1 MDPTG
6 QAVGTNLIDDVLTRL
21 DAEPKV
27 SDQASDLVLG
37 ALLGDGEL
45 ASCLGGTAPP
55 RPDPKAEPP
64 NVEPA
69 HAYLGSITV
78 AGFRGVGPRTEL
90 SLHPG
95 PGVTLVVGRNG
106 SGKSSFAEA
115 AEVLFTGDNQRW
127 AKRSAA
133 WKEGWRNLHEPDPCE
148 LQSAL
153 LVDGAAGMTTVTRR
167 WGSGA
172 DLDTSTTVV
181 ARPSSPNETIEAL
194 GWKNDLVAYRPF
206 LSYNELGS
214 SLEEGPS
221 KLYDAISSV
230 LGLEELVAAQE
241 RLRETRLAR
250 EKAFKEVSGRV
261 VKLRDQLALLEDDPR
276 ATRCATAIATK
287 NWDLDAVDAE
297 ATGTESSTNDD
308 VIALLDQVL
317 SLYGPDLDEVS
328 ECAEALRSAHAAVQA
343 ATGTDAERALRIADL
358 FDQALEVHE
367 HDEGTDCPLCGTAGT
382 FDDAWAERARAEL
395 TDLRRAA
402 KTARDARAAL
412 ATATRTASELISARP
427 PILEQLAESGLDAT
441 ELIAAWDAWADATDG
456 DDALV
461 LAEHLDAHAVPFT
474 DSVGE
479 LRIAAKELRDRFD
492 DDWRPVAETLAAW
505 AGDARGAEA
514 GRLKVAPLKAAEK
527 WLSGAVDV
535 IRDERFQP
543 IADEVNAI
551 WELLRVESN
560 VSLETVK
567 LTGSSTMRRVSLD
580 VSVDGQHGVA
590 LGVMSQ
596 GELHA
601 MALSLFLPRV
611 MLPGSPFGFVVIDD
625 PVQAMD
631 PARVDGLARV
641 LEYVARR
648 RQVIVFTHDERLPEA
663 MRRLQLNARV
673 IEVIRTSG
681 SVVRVRETRDPASR
695 NIDDARALA
704 LTKDLPERP
713 ARRVIPVLCRQAIE
727 AVSVDV
733 YRRRRLAKGESH
745 LAVETELEAAQ
756 KLFPRL
762 ALAFFDDA
770 DRAGD
775 VLTRAN
781 TYGHWAGDVIQ
792 ACNRGAHE
800 PYAGDLR
807 GLVNDAER
815 LVEKIQ
821 LLT

>member
-1 MDPTG
+1 M
-6 QAVGTNLIDDVLTRL
+6 GTNLIDDVLTRL
-21 DAEPKV
+21 DAKPEVGDQV
-27 SDQASDLVLG
+27 SELVLG
-37 ALLGDGEL
+37 ALLGDVEL

-55 RPDPKAEPP
+55 RPDPNVDPP
-64 NVEPA
+64 DVEPA

-78 AGFRGVGPRTEL
+78 EGFRGIGPRTEL
-90 SLHPG
+90 ALHPG

-127 AKRSAA
+127 ARRSAA

-148 LQSAL
+148 VQSAL
-153 LVDGAAGMTTVTRR
+153 LVDGAAGPTSVTRR
-167 WGSGA
+167 WGPGA

-181 ARPSSPNETIEAL
+181 SRPSSPDETIEAL

-261 VKLRDQLALLEDDPR
+261 VMLRGQLASLEDDPR

-287 NWDLDAVDAE
+287 SWDLDAVDAE

-317 SLYGPDLDEVS
+317 SLRGPNLDQVS
-328 ECAEALRSAHAAVQA
+328 ECAEALRSAHAGVQA
-343 ATGTDAERALRIADL
+343 AMGTDAERALRIADL
-358 FDQALEVHE
+358 FAQALAVHE

-395 TDLRRAA
+395 ADLRSAA
-402 KTARDARAAL
+402 KTAGDARAAM
-412 ATATRTASELISARP
+412 ATASKRAGELALARP

-441 ELIAAWDAWADATDG
+441 ELIATWDAWVDAPDG
-456 DDALV
+456 EDARV
-461 LAEHLDAHAVPFT
+461 LAEHLDAQAVPFT

-479 LRIAAKELRDRFD
+479 LRTAAKELRVRLD
-492 DDWRPVAETLAAW
+492 DDWRPVAEALAAW
-505 AGDARGAEA
+505 AGDARRAED
-514 GRLKVAPLKAAEK
+514 GRSQVASLKAAEK
-527 WLSGAVDV
+527 WLSGAVDA

-543 IADEVNAI
+543 IADEVNEI
-551 WELLRVESN
+551 WERLRVESN

-567 LTGSSTMRRVSLD
+567 LTGTSTMRRVSLD

-641 LEYVARR
+641 LEYVALR
-648 RQVIVFTHDERLPEA
+648 RQVVVFTHDERLPEA
-663 MRRLQLNARV
+663 MRRLQINARV

-745 LAVETELEAAQ
+745 LEVEAELEAAQ
-756 KLFPRL
+756 KLIPRL

-770 DRAGD
+770 DRVGD
-775 VLTRAN
+775 VMKRASR
-781 TYGHWAGDVIQ
+781 YGSWAAPVIRG
-792 ACNRGAHE
+792 CNKGAHE
-800 PYAGDLR
+800 SYDGDLR
-807 GLVNDAER
+807 GLVADTER
-815 LVEKIQ
+815 FVARLQE
-821 LLT
+821 LT